1 MLRIGVLDGDDIG
14 PEIVPETV
22 KVLARVAELA
32 GVEIAWTRLPIGRG
46 VTAADRLVAVLGRP
60 ASAAVV
66 GRAYL
71 AAHPAEAK
79 RDWLAERLSADLRCH
94 DCHPARSDAGRLRA
108 GLARQL
114 RADFGQSRVVRVDG
128 WVLSLTEARLCALA
142 ALTAA

>member
-1 MLRIGVLDGDDIG
+1 MKRRQFL
-14 PEIVPETV
+14 T
-22 KVLARVAELA
+22 AFALA
-32 GVEIAWTRLPIGRG
+32 GALWTAWQTRARAWLPIGRG
-46 VTAADRLVAVLGRP
+46 ATAADRLVAVLGRP

-71 AAHPAEAK
+71 AGHPAEAK
-79 RDWLAERLSADLRCH
+79 RDWLAERLGADLRCQ
-94 DCHPARSDAGRLRA
+94 DCDPARSDAARLRA